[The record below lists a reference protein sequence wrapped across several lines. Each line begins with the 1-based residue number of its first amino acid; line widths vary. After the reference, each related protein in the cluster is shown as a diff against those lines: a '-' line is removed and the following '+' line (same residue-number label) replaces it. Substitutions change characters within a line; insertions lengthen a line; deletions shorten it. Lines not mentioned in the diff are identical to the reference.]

1 MSTLVVDT
9 LTGKSTA
16 TTLTIGSTPVVSAS
30 ANSLTIRGEGSNQT
44 SVQQGLC
51 KAFVVYGEDTA
62 IDAGSHN
69 MASLTDVSTG
79 ITDHNFT
86 TNFASNESYTVA
98 ISCIPGTDT
107 AERPRLSTLAT
118 SNTRTVNEEVDTSTD
133 RDADQFHYSAHG
145 DLA

>member
-44 SVQQGLC
+44 SIQQGLC
-51 KAFVVYGEDTA
+51 KCWADSNAGATSDDSFNTASMTDNGTGDYTIAISTDMGSANYSHPIGSSLGNGGSGLDTDIQTKA
-62 IDAGSHN
+62 AGSLRFHTVRDD
-69 MASLTDVSTG
+69 STKTDCVHISVS
-79 ITDHNFT
+79 I
-86 TNFASNESYTVA
+86 
-98 ISCIPGTDT
+98 
-107 AERPRLSTLAT
+107 L
-118 SNTRTVNEEVDTSTD
+118 
-133 RDADQFHYSAHG
+133 G